1 MQIPRA
7 EAGVGFAYSD
17 LSKFQRRDL
26 RVRLDMNG
34 GTGGGFVEELTIGK
48 RGEGHCMNH

>member
-7 EAGVGFAYSD
+7 EAGVEFAYSD

-26 RVRLDMNG
+26 RVRSDMNG
-34 GTGGGFVEELTIGK
+34 GMGGGFVEGLTIGE
-48 RGEGHCMNH
+48 RGEGHCLHH